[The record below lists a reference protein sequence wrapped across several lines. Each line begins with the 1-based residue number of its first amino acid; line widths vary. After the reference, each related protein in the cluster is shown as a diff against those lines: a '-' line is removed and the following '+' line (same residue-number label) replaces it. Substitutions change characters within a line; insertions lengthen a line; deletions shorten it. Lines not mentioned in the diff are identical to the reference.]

1 MKIFALILGPSGF
14 GIISQLNN
22 FILLFTQT
30 VHIGTPVGITS
41 EISKL
46 SAIEAVENK
55 IKMKS
60 YFVYFNFVFGI
71 LTAFFSVIFF
81 IFSGQISFL
90 LVEDSSYYIVLAI
103 AILAAPLVVIFY
115 IIEAFLRSYE
125 FIDIIVKISIINNIV
140 SLIFLFPLIY
150 YLKYIGIGIY
160 LFIFGSLPFLIYFIF
175 YRNIFDFKK
184 YKVDKSFLKRK
195 EIMNVLK
202 IGVISLSSSLLH
214 QGAIILLR
222 KFAINNFGLIDNGVY
237 QSVLS
242 TSIAYFS
249 IIYIFLSNY
258 TLPLF
263 SKIIIDSELVE
274 EINNN
279 FRFLLFLVLPIIVIT
294 FTYRGIIVELLYSKS
309 FNKASTL
316 FLPQLIGDFFR
327 VFAALFGLWTIPRMK
342 IKQMLIFDFLFNLSL
357 FLFPHL
363 YMEILG
369 KNLIIIPVS
378 YMTAF
383 IIHFLLYFI
392 YSKIYLKFY
401 FKKQIIYNAIVSIFV
416 MLLSVLLSYISN
428 LLGYFST
435 AILLIIW
442 IYLVLNKEEKKSIIA
457 FFKH

>member
-1 MKIFALILGPSGF
+1 
-14 GIISQLNN
+14 
-22 FILLFTQT
+22 
-30 VHIGTPVGITS
+30 
-41 EISKL
+41 
-46 SAIEAVENK
+46 
-55 IKMKS
+55 
-60 YFVYFNFVFGI
+60 
-71 LTAFFSVIFF
+71 
-81 IFSGQISFL
+81 
-90 LVEDSSYYIVLAI
+90 
-103 AILAAPLVVIFY
+103 
-115 IIEAFLRSYE
+115 
-125 FIDIIVKISIINNIV
+125 
-140 SLIFLFPLIY
+140 
-150 YLKYIGIGIY
+150 
-160 LFIFGSLPFLIYFIF
+160 
-175 YRNIFDFKK
+175 
-184 YKVDKSFLKRK
+184 
-195 EIMNVLK
+195 MNVLK